1 MKKYRFV
8 LLPFASALIIVLTSA
23 LFALPKIKTIVEFK
37 GGLGKERE
45 KLSRLTEKSTLLEG
59 LDEYELGKRVAMVEE
74 ALPSKKAV
82 AEILVALSFVAEES
96 NASLVGFDISP
107 GELFPEKFEE
117 IIFKATF
124 EGPRDDV
131 EKILR
136 RVNQVLPVTRV
147 ISFNIKETKTTLE
160 IESYFSPLP
169 KSLGKIDT
177 PLPKISKE
185 EEGVYRKIAQ
195 FESFEKRLPVI
206 PVGKKNLF
214 SEF

>member
-8 LLPFASALIIVLTSA
+8 LLPLASGLIIVLTTT
-23 LFALPKIKTIVEFK
+23 LFALPKIKTIVELK
-37 GGLGKERE
+37 GGLGKEE
-45 KLSRLTEKSTLLEG
+45 AKLSRLTEKSALLEG

-82 AEILVALSFVAEES
+82 AEILAALSFVAEES

-107 GELFPEKFEE
+107 GKLFPETFEE

-124 EGPRDDV
+124 EGPRDEI

-147 ISFNIKETKTTLE
+147 IGFNIKETKTTLE

-195 FESFEKRLPVI
+195 FESFEKRLPVV
-206 PVGKKNLF
+206 PTGKEDLF